1 MAKATKK
8 KAEKPAKMYIV
19 KTPVK
24 DFCGIGAGGV
34 HFANGQAEI
43 PEGWVLDWYREKGY
57 TIIEKQAPA
66 APAAPVV
73 PAAPA
78 SQEPAAQE

>member
-1 MAKATKK
+1 MARAKK
-8 KAEKPAKMYIV
+8 TEPGKMFIV

-43 PEGWVLDWYREKGY
+43 PEGWVLEWYREKGY
-57 TIIEKQAPA
+57 TIIEKEVPVAPA
-66 APAAPVV
+66 AL
-73 PAAPA
+73 
-78 SQEPAAQE
+78 AQE

>member
-1 MAKATKK
+1 MARATKK
-8 KAEKPAKMYIV
+8 AEAGKMYVV

-43 PEGWVLDWYREKGY
+43 PAGWVLDWYREHGY
-57 TIIEKQAPA
+57 EIIEKEVPV
-66 APAAPVV
+66 APV
-73 PAAPA
+73 A
-78 SQEPAAQE
+78 SEQE

>member
-1 MAKATKK
+1 MAKAKK
-8 KAEKPAKMYIV
+8 TDAKPGKMFIV

-24 DFCGIGAGGV
+24 DYCGIGAGGV

-57 TIIEKQAPA
+57 TIIEKA
-66 APAAPVV
+66 APAAPVA

-78 SQEPAAQE
+78 TPPQE

>member
-1 MAKATKK
+1 MAKATSKK
-8 KAEKPAKMYIV
+8 TAPAAGKMYVV

-43 PEGWVLDWYREKGY
+43 PEGWVLDWYRERGY
-57 TIIEKQAPA
+57 KITEKKVAEPAPA
-66 APAAPVV
+66 PDPV
-73 PAAPA
+73 PNPD
-78 SQEPAAQE
+78 EPAAQE

>member
-1 MAKATKK
+1 
-8 KAEKPAKMYIV
+8 MYIV

-43 PEGWVLDWYREKGY
+43 PAGWVLEWYREHGY
-57 TIIEKQAPA
+57 EIIEKE
-66 APAAPVV
+66 VDGGKG
-73 PAAPA
+73 
-78 SQEPAAQE
+78 